1 MIHTIDDLH
10 EMAHTIRSIQDV
22 EPGVGILEPRELFD
36 PVDAD
41 TLDHAAKGLELL
53 RWLVHLH
60 CGVGKGG
67 QSPCGSEWDDALE
80 QALEFFSG
88 EPKNTMVVKR

>member
-1 MIHTIDDLH
+1 MIHTIDDLQ
-10 EMAHTIRSIQDV
+10 EIAHTIRSVQDV
-22 EPGVGILEPRELFD
+22 DHDVILPSEVFD

-41 TLDHAAKGLELL
+41 TLEHAAKGLELL

-80 QALEFFSG
+80 QALEFVG
-88 EPKNTMVVKR
+88 EPKNTTVVKR